1 MFTHKIGI
9 SVEKYM
15 INGQFLNDIN
25 SSGAISNFEIFFILV
40 LTRDF
45 LLLGFTDLLFFGF
58 VGFVGFVVYVFD
70 LPLHA
75 ALESERSPL
84 PGINLAGAS
93 TASTQSLTLIFL
105 VFKIV

>member
-1 MFTHKIGI
+1 MLTHKIGI

-45 LLLGFTDLLFFGF
+45 LLLGFT
-58 VGFVGFVVYVFD
+58 
-70 LPLHA
+70 
-75 ALESERSPL
+75 
-84 PGINLAGAS
+84 
-93 TASTQSLTLIFL
+93 FL
-105 VFKIV
+105 WLRRLRRLRRLRTVAVEISK